1 MKSVGFPENSSLGL
15 CSGDTDPLLLLEE
28 AELLP
33 DLDNENLTFEPFHSL
48 DLCYDSA
55 EKPYEDA
62 EYSGIDIV
70 EYILEDKQNGLLEEM
85 LDGIDSSNKECCAEQ
100 KIRKCKKRSFLTKL
114 KTQPEASQPKRR
126 KPGPK
131 TVVKI
136 KPYPKIEKS
145 TKGSGYQYFPT
156 GTCSPRILPSAP
168 GLLSAVPVQLS
179 FVSPSPVG
187 KTFVT
192 PVASANPI
200 MTLSTRGISVVPTYT
215 SIPQQI
221 VKLSPGNSV
230 SHLVICTTP
239 PVQGAAQLITPVFP
253 VSIPKAA
260 ASRISAVMLSGDTT
274 VSSTLASPDGRASP
288 SPFAPSAAD
297 LPNLPEPAR
306 VDHCGLSD
314 LDMSGHQTQASLL
327 NSEKAVEIPKSVDT
341 YHTLLKEHFRDK
353 CKFLTKK
360 DNITL
365 DSLYTEVSLVESQI
379 KPKTGKSAA
388 KAVEKELCLYDSFER
403 ERMAIDKSDLFKM
416 ARGKQRETK
425 RIALLGQ
432 AGTGKSVLVKKV
444 CQDWSSGK
452 FSEFTF
458 VFRFKCRK
466 MNLPGRRYSLK
477 DLLFQLFL
485 KPQENSE
492 EVFKYILCNP
502 EKVLLIF
509 DGFDELQDADGF
521 VHCSVGL
528 SADQSRTIKELFA
541 GLLQKKLLRGCT
553 ILITAMPKDKF
564 SHYLARVDKIVET
577 IGFSPPQIEEYFEKH
592 FKMSPHCT
600 HAVKLIK
607 ECQYLFS
614 YCFNPF
620 LCNLI
625 CCLCK
630 NKFHA
635 DQKLP
640 VTLTSLFLKDLQ
652 QTLVDTTANPTS
664 DQVGN
669 QQCIAKLARIALTFG
684 QKHQQILRYNQ
695 FPSEEVKDFAL
706 KYGFMLPFCTH
717 PENGCKELG
726 GVFCNSVAQ
735 TFWGALHLTLS
746 TDVKD
751 KNFMKY
757 ISLEARKKRPQ
768 DSWQDMV
775 RRFLSGLLF
784 LKIELYLN
792 FSSKSNIKS
801 IITRKQKIVSKYLRE
816 LETTELGPSKLLEL
830 CHCVYETQNRHLI
843 QHLASTLP
851 AELVFLA
858 TRLTPPDV
866 FVLQYILKS
875 STKKFSLDL
884 RNSVIDLYG
893 LKQLVNVDN
902 VVLFRAPL
910 SDTVKL
916 LESLQ
921 ETGEHELLRRSIEKF
936 TIDPFKAKTMKDITD
951 LTALVHVQENMQ
963 KGVQDINEIPAIK
976 ALKKLEFTLGSI
988 HGPEGFLKL
997 AEILPAF
1004 SSLQHLDLDEN
1015 NIGNRGVDKLSDVFP
1030 KLTLL
1035 KMLNLAQNNITDEG
1049 AKKLMKGLPSLSSL
1063 QILCLYNNYICD
1075 EGAEGIAEILP
1086 VMKSLKELALQ
1097 YNRIT
1102 DLGAQKITESLKRCT
1117 QITSVLM
1124 WNPAIPHGVLE
1135 HLQQKDSRIK
1145 F

>member
-1 MKSVGFPENSSLGL
+1 MELAGFPENGSLGFCFSDIDSL
-15 CSGDTDPLLLLEE
+15 KLLEE
-28 AELLP
+28 VELLP
-33 DLDNENLTFEPFHSL
+33 DLDSENATFESL
-48 DLCYDSA
+48 HCPDLCYDSE

-62 EYSGIDIV
+62 WYLCPNTEYSGIDIIDYV
-70 EYILEDKQNGLLEEM
+70 LEDKQNGLLEEI
-85 LDGIDSSNKECCAEQ
+85 LNGIASDNKEYRAEQ
-100 KIRKCKKRSFLTKL
+100 NIKKCKKRSFLSKL
-114 KTQPEASQPKRR
+114 KNQPDASQPKRR
-126 KPGPK
+126 KLGPK

-136 KPYPKIEKS
+136 KPYPQNERS
-145 TKGSGYQYFPT
+145 SKGSGSFPT
-156 GTCSPRILPSAP
+156 EICFPRILPSAQ
-168 GLLSAVPVQLS
+168 GIQSAVPVQLS
-179 FVSPSPVG
+179 FVSPSPAG

-192 PVASANPI
+192 PVATTDPM
-200 MTLSTRGISVVPTYT
+200 MTMSTRGVHVMPTFT
-215 SIPQQI
+215 SLPPQI
-221 VKLSPGNSV
+221 VILSPGNSLP
-230 SHLVICTTP
+230 HLVIYTVCPSSNTSKAHASRVAPVMLPAGCTGDTI
-239 PVQGAAQLITPVFP
+239 AS
-253 VSIPKAA
+253 SIP
-260 ASRISAVMLSGDTT
+260 SSPHRG
-274 VSSTLASPDGRASP
+274 VSS

-306 VDHCGLSD
+306 VDHCVISD
-314 LDMSGHQTQASLL
+314 LETFGHQTQTSLHI
-327 NSEKAVEIPKSVDT
+327 SEKAVEIPKSVDT
-341 YHTLLKEHFRDK
+341 FRTLLKEHYREK
-353 CKFLTKK
+353 CKFLMK
-360 DNITL
+360 NSRIAL

-379 KPKTGKSAA
+379 EPKAGKSTA
-388 KAVEKELCLYDSFER
+388 KASEKEFCIYDSSER
-403 ERMAIDKSDLFKM
+403 ERSAVVRSDLFKM
-416 ARGKQRETK
+416 ARGKKRETK
-425 RIALLGQ
+425 KIALLGQ
-432 AGTGKSVLVKKV
+432 AGMGKSVLVKKV

-458 VFRFKCRK
+458 VFWFKCRK

-485 KPQENSE
+485 KPEENSE

-509 DGFDELQDADGF
+509 DGFDEFQDADGLM
-521 VHCSVGL
+521 HCSVGL
-528 SADQSRTIKELFA
+528 SAEQSHTIKELLA
-541 GLLQKKLLRGCT
+541 GLLQKKLLSGCT
-553 ILITAMPKDKF
+553 VLITAMPKDKF
-564 SHYLARVDKIVET
+564 SQYLAKVDKIVEA
-577 IGFSPPQIEEYFEKH
+577 IGFSPSQIEEYLEKH
-592 FKMSPHCT
+592 FKMLPHCT

-625 CCLCK
+625 CCLCEK
-630 NKFHA
+630 MFQA

-640 VTLTSLFLKDLQ
+640 VTLTNLFLKDLQ
-652 QTLVDTTANPTS
+652 HALVDTTMNPTS

-669 QQCIAKLARIALTFG
+669 QQCIAKLAHAALTFG
-684 QKHQQILRYNQ
+684 QKHQQVLRYNQ
-695 FPSEEVKDFAL
+695 FPSEEVKNFAL
-706 KYGFMLPFCTH
+706 KHGFMLPFCTH
-717 PENGCKELG
+717 PENGCEELG

-735 TFWGALHLTLS
+735 MFWGALHLTLS

-751 KNFMKY
+751 KNLMKY
-757 ISLEARKKRPQ
+757 ISLETKKKRPQ
-768 DSWQDMV
+768 DSWQDMI

-784 LKIELYLN
+784 LKDELHLN
-792 FSSKSNIKS
+792 FDSKRDIKSN
-801 IITRKQKIVSKYLRE
+801 ITRKQKIVSKYLTE
-816 LETTELGPSKLLEL
+816 LEANELGPSKFLEL
-830 CHCVYETQNRHLI
+830 CHCVYETQNGHLL
-843 QHLASTLP
+843 QHLASALP
-851 AELVFLA
+851 EELSFLT

-866 FVLQYILKS
+866 FVLLYILKS
-875 STKKFSLDL
+875 SIKKFSLDL
-884 RNSVIDLYG
+884 RNCVIDLYG
-893 LKQLVNVDN
+893 LKQLVSVDN
-902 VVLFRAPL
+902 IVLFRASL
-910 SDTVKL
+910 SDTVKH

-921 ETGEHELLRRSIEKF
+921 ESGEHELLRLFIEKF
-936 TIDPFKAKTMKDITD
+936 TIDPFKAKTMKDIVD

-963 KGVQDINEIPAIK
+963 NGMQGINEIPAIR
-976 ALKKLEFTLGSI
+976 ALKKLEFTLGPI

-1015 NIGNRGVDKLSDVFP
+1015 NIGNRGVEKLSDVFP

-1075 EGAEGIAEILP
+1075 SGAEDIAEILP
-1086 VMKSLKELALQ
+1086 VMTSLKELALQ

-1102 DLGAQKITESLKRCT
+1102 DHGAQKITDSLKKCP